1 MSMSSPSQRL
11 AQILREGRFVA
22 TRELGE
28 ECAAELHTHAKE
40 RYLALEATIP
50 ELQSSMSRK
59 LFELGP
65 PVLAIYQALLHDLG
79 VDRGPALRLA
89 EDMLLAFYRKQLD
102 RSPLLGAAMD
112 IVFRLEPARRLIMKS
127 MVPGSPGGS
136 RFDKASDAGARLAS
150 GARECPLVAF
160 ARRHGAPEIVAMI
173 GQLDALRANA
183 PRGVGLRRTGA
194 LDMGAARGGFRYV
207 TVKK

>member
-1 MSMSSPSQRL
+1 
-11 AQILREGRFVA
+11 
-22 TRELGE
+22 
-28 ECAAELHTHAKE
+28 
-40 RYLALEATIP
+40 
-50 ELQSSMSRK
+50 MSRK

-112 IVFRLEPARRLIMKS
+112 MVFRLEPARRLIMKS
-127 MVPGSPGGS
+127 TAPGSPGGS
-136 RFDKASDAGARLAS
+136 RFDKVSDAGARLAS

-173 GQLDALRANA
+173 GQLDDLRASA
-183 PRGVGLRRTGA
+183 PRGIALRRTGA
-194 LDMGAARGGFRYV
+194 LDMGAERGGFRYV
-207 TVKK
+207 TGKK